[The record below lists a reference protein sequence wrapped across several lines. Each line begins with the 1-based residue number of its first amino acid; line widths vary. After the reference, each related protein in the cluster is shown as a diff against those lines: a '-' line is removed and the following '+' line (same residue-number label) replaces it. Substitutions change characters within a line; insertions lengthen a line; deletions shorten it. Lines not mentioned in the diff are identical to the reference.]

1 MGGKGMRPCRALRS
15 LTRQYSAHSAIFG
28 VLLAGLAAGK
38 GVRLSLAVPSRQSS
52 RLTNRIRRIPA
63 DVAFATEQ
71 RTAAPA
77 RSLMANSRHSVA
89 NLCHSVAGLCHVMAE
104 PCHNSCC
111 NQRRRFGVSLITF
124 AHELGLKHSQFRFG
138 AAAIATPPAAGF
150 TDCATRAHSDCGRN
164 LAAPESSTAS
174 RTSLASSTAAGA
186 QYS

>member
-1 MGGKGMRPCRALRS
+1 MRPCRASRS

-28 VLLAGLAAGK
+28 VLLAGLAAEK
-38 GVRLSLAVPSRQSS
+38 GVRRSLAVPSRQSS
-52 RLTNRIRRIPA
+52 RLTNRKRRIPA

-71 RTAAPA
+71 RTASPA

-89 NLCHSVAGLCHVMAE
+89 EPCHSVAGLCHVMAE

-111 NQRRRFGVSLITF
+111 NQRCRSGVSLITF

-138 AAAIATPPAAGF
+138 AAAIATSRAAAF

-164 LAAPESSTAS
+164 PAPASSVAS
-174 RTSLASSTAAGA
+174 RTPLASSTAAGA
-186 QYS
+186 QYN